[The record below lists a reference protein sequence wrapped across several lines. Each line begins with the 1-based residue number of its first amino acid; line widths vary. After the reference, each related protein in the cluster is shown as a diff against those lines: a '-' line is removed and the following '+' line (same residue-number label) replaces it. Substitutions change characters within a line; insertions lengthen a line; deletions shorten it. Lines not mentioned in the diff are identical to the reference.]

1 MDKTAVTTER
11 EPGQIQAARYGL
23 LSEIVL
29 LIAQSTS
36 LQRLLTGVVNKVKW
50 VLDFER
56 CTLALVNEDGQTYRL
71 ETLLETRRQVEKVNE
86 TAVPLTVGLPGVVMH
101 GRQLRLITDI
111 PAARTEVPHCS
122 DPALWDSALA
132 SILSVPLQAYGHVLG
147 AITFASTQPNV
158 YGREDIKVAQS
169 IATHLALAID
179 RWQQTDK
186 LQQANQQLTR
196 LASFPELNPDP
207 IIEVDLAGG
216 YIPYLNPAAVQ
227 IFPECREEGMR
238 HPLLAG
244 VETIAAAMRLDGK
257 TAVLREVEIN
267 QVWYQQLIHQV
278 PDSQLLRLYVLDIT
292 ERKRAETAV
301 KRQNAYLA
309 ALHDTTLGLIGR
321 LELHELLQAIV
332 NRAAA
337 LVDTSHGFVFLVEP
351 DGLEMEQKVG
361 AGIFAE
367 TIGYRLKPGEG
378 VSGKVWATGQPV
390 VVDDYDEW
398 YGRSPGFRS
407 EAISAVMSVPLI
419 SGSHVVGAIGLAYDR
434 VSHRRFAAPEIEL
447 LGRFAELAAI
457 ALDNAHLYADAQEAR
472 AAAEAANEAKSAF
485 LATMSHEI
493 RTPMNAIIGMT
504 SLLLDTPLTAEQ
516 RDYTE
521 TVRNSSDA
529 LLTIINDILD
539 FSKIEAGKLELESQP
554 FDLRDCLESALDLVA
569 PRAAEKKLDLA
580 YLIDDNTPEAVI
592 GDITRLRQILVNLLS
607 NAVKFTEVGE
617 VVLTV
622 NGERLSVIS
631 PPTDNRLPITDY
643 RLQFAVRDT
652 GIGIPQERMNRL
664 FQSFSQVDASTTR
677 RYGGTGLGLAI
688 SKRLTEMMGGE
699 MWVESEEGRGT
710 TFHFTIQATPGP
722 APRRAYLHEIEPQ
735 LNGKRLL
742 IVDDNETNR
751 LILQRQTETWH
762 MMPRVCATPQ
772 EALNWMR
779 QGEPFDA
786 AILDWHLPEMDGVM
800 LAAEIRQLAGGQRLP
815 LVMLSSLGSRPS
827 GASDVGFAAYLTK
840 PIKPSQL
847 FDVLVNLFTGQ
858 PTRVRRPEI
867 REKSLFDPEMG
878 ERLPLRILLAEDNAT
893 NQKLALRLLERL
905 GYRADLAANGLEVLD
920 ALKRQEYDVILMDL
934 QMPEMDGLETTRRIR
949 GLNQTGL
956 KQSQVAD
963 LSGFRQPRII
973 AMTANAM
980 QGDRE
985 ICLAA
990 GMDDYVSKPIR
1001 VEELIGALR
1010 RSVPTEVIP
1019 RSPLTPSPAPPGV
1032 PAAPTPSLDPAAI
1045 ANLRDLVGGEP
1056 EYLVELIDS
1065 FLEDAPIL
1073 LANMEKAVTE
1083 GNATALR
1090 LHAHSLKS
1098 NAADFGAKELAELCK
1113 QLEMAGKNGQ
1123 MVGTAVLVSQ
1133 SQAAYVRVQAA
1144 LLALRQS

>member
-1 MDKTAVTTER
+1 MADQQTAVTNEH
-11 EPGQIQAARYGL
+11 ELGQIQAARYGL

-56 CTLALVNEDGQTYRL
+56 CTLALINEDGQTYRL
-71 ETLLETRRQVEKVNE
+71 ETLLETRRQVEKVRE
-86 TAVPLTVGLPGVVMH
+86 TAVPLDHGLPGLVMH

-111 PAARTEVPHCS
+111 PAARNEVTHCA
-122 DPALWDSALA
+122 DPALWDGALA
-132 SILSVPLQAYGHVLG
+132 SVLSVPLQAYGHVLG
-147 AITFASTQPNV
+147 AITFASTQRDV
-158 YGREDIKVAQS
+158 YGREDAKIAQS

-179 RWQQTDK
+179 RWQQTEK
-186 LQQANQQLTR
+186 LQQANAELSR

-216 YIPYLNPAAVQ
+216 YIPYLNPAAAR

-244 VETIAAAMRLDGK
+244 VETIAGAMRLDGK
-257 TAVLREVEIN
+257 TAVLREIEIN

-278 PDSQLLRLYVLDIT
+278 PDSQLLRMYILDIT

-301 KRQNAYLA
+301 RRQNAYLA

-321 LELHELLQAIV
+321 LELHDLLQDIV

-337 LVDTSHGFVFLVEP
+337 LLDTAHGFVFLVEP

-367 TIGYRLKPGEG
+367 AIGYRLRLGEG
-378 VSGKVWATGQPV
+378 VSGKVWATGQPL

-398 YGRSPGFRS
+398 SGRSPGFRRDV
-407 EAISAVMSVPLI
+407 INAVMAVPLI
-419 SGSHVVGAIGLAYDR
+419 SGRQVVGTIGLAYGR
-434 VSHRRFAAPEIEL
+434 ETRRRFAQAEIDL
-447 LGRFAELAAI
+447 VSRFAELAAI
-457 ALDNAHLYADAQEAR
+457 ALDNARLYTDAQEAR

-554 FDLRDCLESALDLVA
+554 FDLRECVESALDLVA
-569 PRAAEKKLDLA
+569 ARASEKKLDLA
-580 YLIDDNTPEAVI
+580 YLIDANTPETLI

-607 NAVKFTEVGE
+607 NAVKFTEAGE

-622 NGERLSVIS
+622 NSDQL
-631 PPTDNRLPITDY
+631 PMTDDRSPITDY
-643 RLQFAVRDT
+643 RLHFAVRDT

-688 SKRLTEMMGGE
+688 SRRLAEMMGGE
-699 MWVESEEGRGT
+699 MWVESQEAVGT
-710 TFHFTIQATPGP
+710 TFHFTIQAAPGP
-722 APRRAYLHEIEPQ
+722 APRRAYLHELEPQ

-751 LILQRQTETWH
+751 LILQRQVETWH
-762 MMPRVCATPQ
+762 MIPRVCATPM
-772 EALNWMR
+772 EALTWVR

-800 LAAEIRQLAGGQRLP
+800 LAAEIRQVVGGQRLP

-827 GASDVGFAAYLTK
+827 GAADVGFAAYLTK

-858 PTRVRRPEI
+858 PTRVHRPEI

-893 NQKLALRLLERL
+893 NQKLAMRLLERL
-905 GYRADLAANGLEVLD
+905 GYRADLAANGLEVLQ
-920 ALKRQEYDVILMDL
+920 ALERQEYDVILMDM

-949 GLNQTGL
+949 NLTGF
-956 KQSQVAD
+956 KQPQVAN
-963 LSGFRQPRII
+963 LSGFSQPRII

-985 ICLAA
+985 LCLAA

-1010 RSVPTEVIP
+1010 RSAPEEPVTQAVF
-1019 RSPLTPSPAPPGV
+1019 TPAPPHLLTSS
-1032 PAAPTPSLDPAAI
+1032 PPLLDPAAI
-1045 ANLRDLVGGEP
+1045 ANLRDMVGGEP
-1056 EYLVELIDS
+1056 EYLAELIDS
-1065 FLEDAPIL
+1065 FLEDAPVL
-1073 LANMEKAVTE
+1073 LANMAKAVAE
-1083 GNATALR
+1083 GDAAALR

-1098 NAADFGAKELAELCK
+1098 NAADFGAKELSELCK
-1113 QLEMAGKNGQ
+1113 EMELAGKTGE
-1123 MVGTAVLVSQ
+1123 MTGTAVLF
-1133 SQAAYVRVQAA
+1133 SQAQTIYPHIAAA
-1144 LLALRQS
+1144 LIELRQGG

>member
-1 MDKTAVTTER
+1 MDKTAVTSER
-11 EPGQIQAARYGL
+11 ELGQIQAARYGL

-29 LIAQSTS
+29 LIAQSPS
-36 LQRLLTGVVNKVKW
+36 LGRLLTGVVNKVKW

-56 CTLALVNEDGQTYRL
+56 CTLALVNEERQSYRL
-71 ETLLETRRQVEKVNE
+71 ETLLETRRQVAKVNE
-86 TAVPLTVGLPGVVMH
+86 TAVPLDHGLPGLVMH
-101 GRQLRLITDI
+101 SRQLRLITDI
-111 PAARTEVPHCS
+111 PAARAEVAHCA
-122 DPALWDSALA
+122 DPALWDGSLA
-132 SILSVPLQAYGHVLG
+132 SALSVPLQAYGHVLG
-147 AITFASTQPNV
+147 AITFASTQRDV

-179 RWQQTDK
+179 RWQQTGK
-186 LQQANQQLTR
+186 LQQANAELSR

-216 YIPYLNPAAVQ
+216 YIPYLNPAASR

-244 VETIAAAMRLDGK
+244 VETIAGAMRLDGK
-257 TAVLREVEIN
+257 TAVLREIEIN

-278 PDSQLLRLYVLDIT
+278 PESQLLRMYILDIT
-292 ERKRAETAV
+292 ERKMTETAV
-301 KRQNAYLA
+301 QRQNAYLA
-309 ALHDTTLGLIGR
+309 ALHDTSLGLIRR
-321 LELHELLQAIV
+321 LELHDLLQDIV

-337 LVDTSHGFVFLVEP
+337 LLDTSHGFVFLVEP

-367 TIGYRLKPGEG
+367 TIGYRLKLGEG
-378 VSGKVWATGQPV
+378 VSGKVWQTGQPV
-390 VVDDYDEW
+390 VVDDYDAW

-407 EAISAVMSVPLI
+407 HVISAVMSVPLI
-419 SGSHVVGAIGLAYDR
+419 SGEQVVGAIGLAYDR
-434 VSHRRFAAPEIEL
+434 ASQRRFGQTEVEL

-457 ALDNAHLYADAQEAR
+457 ALDNARLYTDAQDAR

-521 TVRNSSDA
+521 TVRHSSDA

-539 FSKIEAGKLELESQP
+539 FSKIEAGKLELESQL
-554 FDLRDCLESALDLVA
+554 FDLRECVESALDLVA
-569 PRAAEKKLDLA
+569 ARASEKKLDLA
-580 YLIDDNTPEAVI
+580 YLIDPDTPETLI

-622 NGERLSVIS
+622 SGDQLPI
-631 PPTDNRLPITDY
+631 TDHRLPITDY
-643 RLQFAVRDT
+643 QLHFAVRDT

-688 SKRLTEMMGGE
+688 SKRLAEMMGGE
-699 MWVESEEGRGT
+699 MWVESEEGKGT
-710 TFHFTIQATPGP
+710 TFHFTIQAAPGP
-722 APRRAYLHEIEPQ
+722 PPRRVYLHELEPQ

-751 LILQRQTETWH
+751 LILTRQAETWH
-762 MMPRVCATPQ
+762 MIPRACATPG
-772 EALNWMR
+772 EALAWVQ

-815 LVMLSSLGSRPS
+815 LVMLSSLGARPS
-827 GASDVGFAAYLTK
+827 GAADVGFAAYLTK

-858 PTRVRRPEI
+858 PTRVHRPEV
-867 REKSLFDPEMG
+867 REKSLFDPAMG

-905 GYRADLAANGLEVLD
+905 GYRADLAANGLEVLQ
-920 ALKRQEYDVILMDL
+920 ALKRQEYDVILMDM

-949 GLNQTGL
+949 NLTGF
-956 KQSQVAD
+956 A
-963 LSGFRQPRII
+963 QPRIV

-985 ICLAA
+985 LCLAA

-1010 RSVPTEVIP
+1010 RSAPEETVSQTLI
-1019 RSPLTPSPAPPGV
+1019 TPSPPHPV
-1032 PAAPTPSLDPAAI
+1032 TLSFPVLDPAAI
-1045 ANLRDLVGGEP
+1045 ANLRDMVGGEP
-1056 EYLVELIDS
+1056 EDLAELIDS
-1065 FLEDAPIL
+1065 FLEDAPVL
-1073 LANMEKAVTE
+1073 LANIAKAVDT
-1083 GNATALR
+1083 GDAVALR

-1098 NAADFGAKELAELCK
+1098 NAADFGAQELAELCK
-1113 QLEMAGKNGQ
+1113 QLEMAGKNGE
-1123 MVGTAVLVSQ
+1123 MAGTAVLLTRAQTIYPDV
-1133 SQAAYVRVQAA
+1133 AAA
-1144 LLALRQS
+1144 LAQLRQGGSEMAL

>member
-1 MDKTAVTTER
+1 MDKPAVINER
-11 EPGQIQAARYGL
+11 DLGQIQAARYGL

-29 LIAQSTS
+29 LIAQSPS
-36 LQRLLTGVVNKVKW
+36 LARLLTGVVNKVKW

-56 CTLALVNEDGQTYRL
+56 CTLALANEDGQTYRL
-71 ETLLETRRQVEKVNE
+71 ETLVEIRRQVPKVNE
-86 TAVPLTVGLPGVVMH
+86 KAVPLGHDLPGLVMH
-101 GRQLRLITDI
+101 GRQFRLITDI
-111 PAARTEVPHCS
+111 PAALPEIPHPV
-122 DPALWDSALA
+122 DPVLWDGSAA
-132 SILSVPLQAYGHVLG
+132 AILSLPLQAYGKVLG
-147 AITFASTQPNV
+147 AITFASTRADA
-158 YGREDIKVAQS
+158 YGREDLKVAQA

-179 RWQQTDK
+179 RWQQTEK
-186 LQQANQQLTR
+186 LQYANQQLSR

-216 YIPYLNPAAVQ
+216 YIPYLNPAAMQ

-238 HPLLAG
+238 HALLAG
-244 VETIAAAMRLDGK
+244 IHELAVEMQQEGK
-257 TAVLREVEIN
+257 TAVLREIEIN
-267 QVWYQQLIHQV
+267 NVWYQQIVHQV
-278 PDSQLLRLYVLDIT
+278 EKSQMLRMYILDIT
-292 ERKRAETAV
+292 GRKQAEEML
-301 KRQNAYLA
+301 QQQHAYLA

-337 LVDTSHGFVFLVEP
+337 LLDTTHGFVFLVEP

-361 AGIFAE
+361 AGIFAD
-367 TIGYRLKPGEG
+367 TIGFRLKLGEG
-378 VSGKVWATGQPV
+378 VSGKVWQTGQPV
-390 VVDDYDEW
+390 VVDDYDLW
-398 YGRSPGFRS
+398 SGRSPGFRS
-407 EAISAVMSVPLI
+407 QAIGAVMSVPLI
-419 SGSHVVGAIGLAYDR
+419 SGRQVVGTIGLAYGR
-434 VSHRRFAAPEIEL
+434 ETNRSFAQPEVDL
-447 LGRFAELAAI
+447 LSRFAELAAI
-457 ALDNAHLYADAQEAR
+457 ALDNARLYTDAQEAR

-554 FDLRDCLESALDLVA
+554 FDLRECLESALDLVA
-569 PRAAEKKLDLA
+569 PRASEKKLDLA
-580 YLIDDNTPEAVI
+580 YLISDNTPEAVI

-607 NAVKFTEVGE
+607 NAVKFTEQGE

-622 NGERLSVIS
+622 RGEPISVSRL
-631 PPTDNRLPITDY
+631 RFDY
-643 RLQFAVRDT
+643 EFPSNAIIYQLHFAVRDT

-688 SKRLTEMMGGE
+688 SKRLAEMMRGE
-699 MWVESEEGRGT
+699 MWVESEEGKGT
-710 TFHFTIQATPGP
+710 TFHFTIQAAPGP
-722 APRRAYLHEIEPQ
+722 TPRRAYLHELEPQ

-751 LILQRQTETWH
+751 LILTRQTEAWH
-762 MMPRVCATPQ
+762 MVPRVCATPA
-772 EALNWMR
+772 EALTWIR

-800 LAAEIRQLAGGQRLP
+800 LAAQIRQAPSCRRLP

-858 PTRVRRPEI
+858 PTRVHRPEI

-905 GYRADLAANGLEVLD
+905 GYRADLAANGLEVLQ
-920 ALKRQEYDVILMDL
+920 ALDRQEYDVILMDM

-949 GLNQTGL
+949 NTNLTG
-956 KQSQVAD
+956 SEN

-1010 RSVPTEVIP
+1010 RSGRDEVM
-1019 RSPLTPSPAPPGV
+1019 RGGGDEEKPSPPHHLITSSPPL
-1032 PAAPTPSLDPAAI
+1032 LDPAAI
-1045 ANLRDLVGGEP
+1045 DNLRQMVGGEP
-1056 EYLVELIDS
+1056 EYLAELIDS
-1065 FLEDAPIL
+1065 FLEDAPTL
-1073 LANMEKAVTE
+1073 LANMRGAIEKGDA
-1083 GNATALR
+1083 AALR
-1090 LHAHSLKS
+1090 LNAHSLKS
-1098 NAADFGAKELAELCK
+1098 NTADFGAKELSELCK
-1113 QLEMAGKNGQ
+1113 EMELAGKNGELA
-1123 MVGTAVLVSQ
+1123 GTADLLTRAESIYTDVET
-1133 SQAAYVRVQAA
+1133 A
-1144 LLALRQS
+1144 LTALRQAG

>member
-1 MDKTAVTTER
+1 MDKTAVTNEH
-11 EPGQIQAARYGL
+11 ELGQIQAARYGL

-71 ETLLETRRQVEKVNE
+71 ETLLETRRQVAKVNE
-86 TAVPLTVGLPGVVMH
+86 TAVPLDHGLPGLVMH

-111 PAARTEVPHCS
+111 PAARNEVPYCA
-122 DPALWDSALA
+122 DLALWDGSLA
-132 SILSVPLQAYGHVLG
+132 SVLSVPLQAYGHVLG
-147 AITFASTQPNV
+147 AITFASTQPDV

-179 RWQQTDK
+179 RWQQTEK
-186 LQQANQQLTR
+186 LQQANAELSR

-216 YIPYLNPAAVQ
+216 YIPYLNPAAAR

-244 VETIAAAMRLDGK
+244 VETIAGAMRLDGK
-257 TAVLREVEIN
+257 TAVLREIEIN

-278 PDSQLLRLYVLDIT
+278 PDSQLLRMYILDIT
-292 ERKRAETAV
+292 ERKKAETAV
-301 KRQNAYLA
+301 RRQNAYLA

-321 LELHELLQAIV
+321 LELHDLLQDIV

-337 LVDTSHGFVFLVEP
+337 LLDTAHGFVFLVEP

-367 TIGYRLKPGEG
+367 AIGYRLRLGEG
-378 VSGKVWATGQPV
+378 VSGKVWATGQPL

-398 YGRSPGFRS
+398 SGRSSGFRRDV
-407 EAISAVMSVPLI
+407 INAVMAVPLI
-419 SGSHVVGAIGLAYDR
+419 SGRQVVGTIGLAYGRETRRSFAQAEIDL
-434 VSHRRFAAPEIEL
+434 VS
-447 LGRFAELAAI
+447 RFAELAAI
-457 ALDNAHLYADAQEAR
+457 ALDNARLYTDAQEAR
-472 AAAEAANEAKSAF
+472 ATAEAANEAKSAF

-521 TVRNSSDA
+521 TVRTSSDA

-554 FDLRDCLESALDLVA
+554 FDLRECVESALDLVA
-569 PRAAEKKLDLA
+569 ARASEKKLDLA
-580 YLIDDNTPEAVI
+580 YLIDINTPETLI

-607 NAVKFTEVGE
+607 NAVKFTEQGE

-622 NGERLSVIS
+622 SGDQVSGVRLEAPDTVTLDTFT
-631 PPTDNRLPITDY
+631 PDTVTL
-643 RLQFAVRDT
+643 LFAVRDT
-652 GIGIPQERMNRL
+652 GIGIPEERMNRL

-688 SKRLTEMMGGE
+688 SRRLAEMMGGE
-699 MWVESEEGRGT
+699 MWVESEEGKGT
-710 TFHFTIQATPGP
+710 TFHFTIQAAPGP
-722 APRRAYLHEIEPQ
+722 APRRAYLHELEPQ

-751 LILQRQTETWH
+751 LILTRQAETWH
-762 MMPRVCATPQ
+762 MIPRACATPM
-772 EALNWMR
+772 EALTWVR

-800 LAAEIRQLAGGQRLP
+800 LAAEIRQVVGGQRLP

-827 GASDVGFAAYLTK
+827 GAADVGFAAYLTK

-858 PTRVRRPEI
+858 PTRVHRSEI

-905 GYRADLAANGLEVLD
+905 GYRADLAANGLEVLQ
-920 ALKRQEYDVILMDL
+920 ALKRQEYDVILMDM

-949 GLNQTGL
+949 DAN
-956 KQSQVAD
+956 
-963 LSGFRQPRII
+963 LSGFRQPRIV

-985 ICLAA
+985 LCLAA

-1001 VEELIGALR
+1001 VGELIGALR
-1010 RSVPTEVIP
+1010 RSAPQETHSQTSVTP
-1019 RSPLTPSPAPPGV
+1019 SPPHLLTPSPAL
-1032 PAAPTPSLDPAAI
+1032 LDPSAI

-1056 EYLVELIDS
+1056 EYLAELIDS
-1065 FLEDAPIL
+1065 FLEDAPVL
-1073 LANMEKAVTE
+1073 LANMEKAVMA
-1083 GNATALR
+1083 GDATALR

-1098 NAADFGAKELAELCK
+1098 NAADFGARELADLCK
-1113 QLEMAGKNGQ
+1113 QLEMAGKNGE
-1123 MVGTAVLVSQ
+1123 MGGTALLI
-1133 SQAAYVRVQAA
+1133 SQAQAVYTGVKAA
-1144 LLALRQS
+1144 LEAML